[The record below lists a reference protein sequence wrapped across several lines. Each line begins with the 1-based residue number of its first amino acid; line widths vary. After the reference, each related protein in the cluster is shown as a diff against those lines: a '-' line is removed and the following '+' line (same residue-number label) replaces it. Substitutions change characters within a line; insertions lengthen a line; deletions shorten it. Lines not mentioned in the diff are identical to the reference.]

1 MLSIRFYES
10 KKLKSKLTFQL
21 KDLTTKLNKQHIKL
35 ASLTTLLL
43 ISVTRLGD
51 LLDFGQL
58 FKTFGNN
65 YFAKISHILGKG
77 VKIFNFLVK

>member
-1 MLSIRFYES
+1 M
-10 KKLKSKLTFQL
+10 
-21 KDLTTKLNKQHIKL
+21 
-35 ASLTTLLL
+35 TTLLL

-77 VKIFNFLVK
+77 VKIFKFLVK